1 MARRKIPGHA
11 MTSHHFD
18 AIAFVEDFS
27 PRELQLLFPQAQG
40 TSFEVRQE
48 LGEGELFAYAFGAVV
63 FRDVP
68 KELREAELARL
79 LGLLP
84 GLKAEVVREDFLV
97 QEEPEAAIGL
107 RDGLLRVDRL
117 TRSRGGVVALTV
129 AQSAA
134 MEYYEGI
141 VEHATAGLGV
151 WVDRLERS
159 GTITIRIRA
168 LHRFIAEAIR
178 TRTEVLG
185 VLHLLDR
192 PDAVWDDPGL
202 ALIYNDLRAEF
213 DLGERYAAL
222 QAKLEALKD
231 SLVLILDV
239 ARDRRLV
246 ILEVTIVLLI
256 LFEIVL
262 GLLQIL

>member
-1 MARRKIPGHA
+1 

-27 PRELQLLFPQAQG
+27 PRELQLLFPRAQG
-40 TSFEVRQE
+40 TTFEVRQE
-48 LGEGELFAYAFGAVV
+48 LGGGELFAFAFGAVV

-68 KELREAELARL
+68 KELRETELARL
-79 LGLLP
+79 RGALP

-97 QEEPEAAIGL
+97 QEEQDAAIGL

-117 TRSRGGVVALTV
+117 TPGRSGVVALTV

-141 VEHATAGLGV
+141 VEHASAGLGV
-151 WVDRLERS
+151 WVDHLERR
-159 GTITIRIRA
+159 GTITIRTRA

-202 ALIYNDLRAEF
+202 GRIYSDLRAEF

-222 QAKLEALKD
+222 EAKLEALKD

-239 ARDRRLV
+239 ARDRRLLL
-246 ILEVTIVLLI
+246 LEVAIVLLF
-256 LFEIVL
+256 LLEIVL
-262 GLLQIL
+262 GLLRLV